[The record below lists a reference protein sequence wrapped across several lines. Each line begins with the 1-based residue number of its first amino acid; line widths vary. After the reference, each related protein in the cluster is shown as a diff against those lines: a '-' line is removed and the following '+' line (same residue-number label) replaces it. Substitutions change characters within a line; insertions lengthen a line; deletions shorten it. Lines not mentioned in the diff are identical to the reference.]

1 MPAYGEAQQQTPTAK
16 HPTTEHPV
24 GQEEVKTAVTAS
36 LHAFGINTQ
45 ARECAKNARKRPS
58 KARRV
63 SSQWLGGLLV
73 LLGVKSPKTEK
84 TDGLRSA

>member
-1 MPAYGEAQQQTPTAK
+1 MHNEEQQPPRGGWKNPQHALRVMPAYGEAQQQTPTAK

-45 ARECAKNARKRPS
+45 ARECAKNARKRPA
-58 KARRV
+58 KAWLEV
-63 SSQWLGGLLV
+63 S
-73 LLGVKSPKTEK
+73 
-84 TDGLRSA
+84 